1 MWTWRATSCRR
12 GNKAADG
19 NFGCERTKSS
29 IGAYDAH
36 CRAVHT
42 MRYWTLLFLVIAAL
56 AAFLGFGDAARTFA
70 VTAKLVFYSAVVLLL
85 VSLVGSLMRRV

>member
-1 MWTWRATSCRR
+1 
-12 GNKAADG
+12 
-19 NFGCERTKSS
+19 
-29 IGAYDAH
+29 
-36 CRAVHT
+36 

-56 AAFLGFGDAARTFA
+56 AAFLGFGEAARTFA